1 MSDAIIL
8 KKIQELPPNIR
19 KAVETF
25 DWSTEVLHIAQDNQ
39 IHIDDIETF
48 RNETLLVI
56 VGLTAATD
64 YEKKLVAH
72 MGITHEVAENL
83 VADANQHIFRIS
95 TIFQSFFEIGFSST
109 QTLFHDRIRVL

>member
-83 VADANQHIFRIS
+83 VADANQHIFRPLQKMAFS
-95 TIFQSFFEIGFSST
+95 HDDDEYLDDEEEDFEDE
-109 QTLFHDRIRVL
+109 L